1 MNNTAAH
8 NDTTIPA
15 PKKLP
20 WYRKLGMQ
28 VLLSLVLGIAV
39 GFIFPKFAAQLK
51 LLGDMFLSLI
61 KAGVAPLVFLTIVHG
76 IASAGDVKSAGRVGW
91 RSIVYFEVVSTIA
104 LMLGL
109 LAGNLLQIGQGMS
122 TVASGKLPPAA
133 AKAAPQGFLEFMAHI
148 VPDNFVGAFA
158 KGELLQVV
166 VLAVM
171 VGIGILAIP
180 EGRRVRINE
189 GLDYISEVLFSF
201 INLVMKLAPIGT
213 FGAVAYSVGSNGTAV
228 LIALAQLV
236 LSFYGVVVVFI
247 AVVLGL
253 IAKLAGFSLWRF
265 LRYIKDE
272 IFIVLGTASS
282 ESALPRLLIKLE
294 RLGCAKQTVGLV
306 LPTGYAFNLD
316 GTSLFMS
323 MGVMFIAH
331 AYGVPITLDQQ
342 IGILLLMLLTSKG
355 AATVSGGSFVVFAAT
370 VTSTGILPVEGL
382 AVIFGVYRFMSM
394 AIATCN
400 TIGNSVATVVVAK
413 WSRTFDPQVAHRHL
427 YPEHYPATAMADA
440 ALDDGNLLPEDIN
453 EANPHTSGIPM
464 SKSTPSL

>member
-1 MNNTAAH
+1 ML
-8 NDTTIPA
+8 NDSTLVAP

-28 VLLSLVLGIAV
+28 VLVALLLGIAV
-39 GFIFPKFAAQLK
+39 GFVFPKFAGQLK

-76 IASAGDVKSAGRVGW
+76 IASAGDVRSAGRVGW
-91 RSIVYFEVVSTIA
+91 RSLVYFEMISTIA
-104 LMLGL
+104 LVIGL
-109 LAGNLLQIGQGMS
+109 LAGNLLQTGKGMTS
-122 TVASGKLPPAA
+122 VAGAA
-133 AKAAPQGFLEFMAHI
+133 AAPAVKAAAPQGFLEFMAHI

-180 EGRRVRINE
+180 ESRREKING
-189 GLDYISEVLFSF
+189 GLDIISEVLFSF

-213 FGAVAYSVGSNGTAV
+213 FGAVAYSVGSNGSAV
-228 LIALAQLV
+228 LVALAQLV
-236 LSFYGVVVVFI
+236 LSFYAVIVLFI

-253 IAKLAGFSLWRF
+253 VAKFAGFSLWRF

-272 IFIVLGTASS
+272 ILIVLGTASS
-282 ESALPRLLIKLE
+282 ESALPRLLVKLE

-316 GTSLFMS
+316 GTSIFMA

-331 AYGVPITLDQQ
+331 AYGVPLTLDHQ

-370 VTSTGILPVEGL
+370 VTSTGLLPVEGL
-382 AVIFGVYRFMSM
+382 AVIFGVYRFLSM
-394 AIATCN
+394 AISTCN
-400 TIGNSVATVVVAK
+400 VIGNSVATVVVAK
-413 WSRTFDPQVAHRHL
+413 WSGTFDAQQAERHL
-427 YPEHYPATAMADA
+427 YPERYPDTAQADQD
-440 ALDDGNLLPEDIN
+440 LDDGVAPV
-453 EANPHTSGIPM
+453 EAHAARA
-464 SKSTPSL
+464 

>member
-1 MNNTAAH
+1 MTNDNTSGNGSVAP
-8 NDTTIPA
+8 PA
-15 PKKLP
+15 KRP

-28 VLLSLVLGIAV
+28 VLISLVLGIAV
-39 GFIFPKFAAQLK
+39 GLIFPKFGAQLK
-51 LLGDMFLSLI
+51 ILGDIFLALI

-104 LMLGL
+104 LAVGL
-109 LAGNLLQIGQGMS
+109 LAGNLLQTGKGM
-122 TVASGKLPPAA
+122 TAVTPGTAPVIA
-133 AKAAPQGFLEFMAHI
+133 AKAAPQGFTEFVMHL
-148 VPDNFVGAFA
+148 VPDNFIGAFA

-180 EGRRVRINE
+180 ESRRVHINE
-189 GLDYISEVLFSF
+189 GLDLISQVLFSF
-201 INLVMKLAPIGT
+201 INLVMKLAPLGT
-213 FGAVAYSVGSNGTAV
+213 FGAVAFAVGSNGTAV
-228 LIALAQLV
+228 LVALAQLV
-236 LSFYGVVVVFI
+236 LSFYAVIVLFIVVVMGV
-247 AVVLGL
+247 
-253 IAKLAGFSLWRF
+253 IAKLAGFSMWRF
-265 LRYIKDE
+265 MRYIKDE
-272 IFIVLGTASS
+272 ILIVLGTASS

-294 RLGCAKQTVGLV
+294 RLGCTKQTVGLV

-316 GTSLFMS
+316 GTSIFMS

-331 AYGVPITLDQQ
+331 AYNVPITIEHQ

-400 TIGNSVATVVVAK
+400 TIGNSLATVVVAR
-413 WSRTFDPQVAHRHL
+413 WSGTLDAKVAKRHL
-427 YPEHYPATAMADA
+427 YPELFPEVAEADERVTDGELSPENLNQVNPRPAT
-440 ALDDGNLLPEDIN
+440 LR
-453 EANPHTSGIPM
+453 
-464 SKSTPSL
+464 

>member
-1 MNNTAAH
+1 MTNDNTSGNGSVAP
-8 NDTTIPA
+8 PA
-15 PKKLP
+15 KRP

-28 VLLSLVLGIAV
+28 VLISLVLGIAV
-39 GFIFPKFAAQLK
+39 GLIFPKFGAQLK
-51 LLGDMFLSLI
+51 ILGDIFLALI

-104 LMLGL
+104 LAVGL
-109 LAGNLLQIGQGMS
+109 LAGNLLQTGKGM
-122 TVASGKLPPAA
+122 TAVTPGTAPVIA
-133 AKAAPQGFLEFMAHI
+133 AKAAPQGFTEFVMHL
-148 VPDNFVGAFA
+148 VPDNFIGAFA

-171 VGIGILAIP
+171 VGVGILAIP
-180 EGRRVRINE
+180 ESRRVHINE
-189 GLDYISEVLFSF
+189 GLDLISQVLFSF
-201 INLVMKLAPIGT
+201 INLVMKLAPLGT
-213 FGAVAYSVGSNGTAV
+213 FGAVAFAVGSNGTAV
-228 LIALAQLV
+228 LVALAQLV
-236 LSFYGVVVVFI
+236 LSFYAVIVLFIVVVMGV
-247 AVVLGL
+247 
-253 IAKLAGFSLWRF
+253 IAKLAGFSMWRF
-265 LRYIKDE
+265 MRYIKDE
-272 IFIVLGTASS
+272 ILIVLGTASS

-294 RLGCAKQTVGLV
+294 RLGCTKQTVGLV

-316 GTSLFMS
+316 GTSIFMS

-331 AYGVPITLDQQ
+331 AYNVPITIEHQ

-400 TIGNSVATVVVAK
+400 TIGNSLATVVVAR
-413 WSRTFDPQVAHRHL
+413 WSGTLDAKVAKRHL
-427 YPEHYPATAMADA
+427 YPELFPEVAEADERVTDGELSPENLNQVNPRPAT
-440 ALDDGNLLPEDIN
+440 LR
-453 EANPHTSGIPM
+453 
-464 SKSTPSL
+464 